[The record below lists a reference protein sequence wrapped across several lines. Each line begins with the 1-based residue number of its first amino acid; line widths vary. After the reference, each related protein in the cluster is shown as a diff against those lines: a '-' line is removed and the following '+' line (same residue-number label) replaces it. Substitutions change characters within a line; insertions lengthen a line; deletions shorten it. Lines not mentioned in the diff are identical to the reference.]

1 MGQCNGITNFAN
13 RWPSQIKSLNW
24 LLCPVVVLRN
34 IYLLLQFF
42 SPCLQPMKS
51 GNKQWWPGCFYNT
64 FICSYNLDL
73 HDLQCISTL
82 IDKHILL
89 IVFLTDFHH
98 FTVNC
103 ARWCS
108 RIGGPQWWL
117 CCFINLMKYIYHK
130 PWNLVPH
137 CFLGVNT
144 NERSP
149 ELQSSNQVV
158 FRPNPV
164 EPTHL
169 VCTPSVLSQQLGK
182 W

>member
-1 MGQCNGITNFAN
+1 
-13 RWPSQIKSLNW
+13 
-24 LLCPVVVLRN
+24 
-34 IYLLLQFF
+34 
-42 SPCLQPMKS
+42 MKS

-89 IVFLTDFHH
+89 IMFLTDFQH

-108 RIGGPQWWL
+108 RTGGPQWWL

-137 CFLGVNT
+137 CFLGVT
-144 NERSP
+144 RVTP
-149 ELQSSNQVV
+149 MKDLQSCKAATLKWFFAPIQLNQLTWFVHPASERAKPAIGEMV
-158 FRPNPV
+158 
-164 EPTHL
+164 T
-169 VCTPSVLSQQLGK
+169 LGGGGQS
-182 W
+182 